1 MRFYGR
7 LTKGPLLQSMFR
19 SNNENPKKARE
30 TAGVFQMATTPRTL
44 EMALE
49 DSLKDL
55 YSAEK
60 QLMVALPKMA
70 KAASNPTLRQAFLD
84 HLEETKGHVARIE
97 KATQLIDA
105 KPSGKKCKAMEG
117 LIEEGKEVL
126 EFKQKSA
133 VIDALLI
140 GAAQRVEHYE
150 IAAYGTAR
158 ALAERTGNSDVVELL
173 QQTLDEEGACDKKL
187 TDIAESE
194 VLAEAAEGAEEE
206 DEEE

>member
-1 MRFYGR
+1 MS
-7 LTKGPLLQSMFR
+7 Q
-19 SNNENPKKARE
+19 
-30 TAGVFQMATTPRTL
+30 TPRTL

-60 QLMVALPKMA
+60 QLTAALPKMA
-70 KAASNPTLRQAFLD
+70 KAATNETLREAFLS
-84 HLEETKGHVARIE
+84 HLEETKGHMARLE
-97 KATQLIDA
+97 KAAQLIDV

-117 LIEEGKEVL
+117 LLEEGKEVL
-126 EFKQKSA
+126 EFKQHSA

-158 ALAERTGNSDVVELL
+158 ALAERTGNAEVAKLL

-187 TDIAESE
+187 TEIAESE
-194 VLAEAAEGAEEE
+194 VLAEAAEGVEAEER
-206 DEEE
+206 

>member
-1 MRFYGR
+1 
-7 LTKGPLLQSMFR
+7 
-19 SNNENPKKARE
+19 
-30 TAGVFQMATTPRTL
+30 MAATPRTL

-60 QLMVALPKMA
+60 QLTVALPKMA
-70 KAASNPTLRQAFLD
+70 KAASNETLRQAFLD
-84 HLEETKGHVARIE
+84 HLEETKGHVARLE
-97 KATQLIDA
+97 KATQLIDT

-158 ALAERTGNSDVVELL
+158 ALAERTGNSEVVELL

-194 VLAEAAEGAEEE
+194 VLAEAAEGAE
-206 DEEE
+206 DEEEEE